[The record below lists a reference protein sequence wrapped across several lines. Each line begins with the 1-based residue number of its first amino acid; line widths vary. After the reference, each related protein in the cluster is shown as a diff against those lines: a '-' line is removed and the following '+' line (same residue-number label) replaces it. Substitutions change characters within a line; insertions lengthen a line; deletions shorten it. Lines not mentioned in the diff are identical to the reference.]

1 MPEEKEK
8 KPRAPRKRKKCAK
21 CHKRKDYSAFYAHP
35 RTTDNLQVW
44 CSECQKEGN
53 RRRREAKKAALA

>member
-1 MPEEKEK
+1 M
-8 KPRAPRKRKKCAK
+8 K